1 MYLVNESS
9 KLESVN
15 RVHEIGEKSHSL
27 LDHPRKYLIVN
38 LVFSYLGFW
47 SENLFLIAPFP
58 DLCLLVP
65 YFLALKY
72 LWRRK

>member
-27 LDHPRKYLIVN
+27 LDHPRNFKQ
-38 LVFSYLGFW
+38 LV
-47 SENLFLIAPFP
+47 
-58 DLCLLVP
+58 
-65 YFLALKY
+65 
-72 LWRRK
+72 

>member
-27 LDHPRKYLIVN
+27 LDHPRISIQYISSQYSA
-38 LVFSYLGFW
+38 F
-47 SENLFLIAPFP
+47 
-58 DLCLLVP
+58 
-65 YFLALKY
+65 
-72 LWRRK
+72 R

>member
-27 LDHPRKYLIVN
+27 LDHPRTYTKLRWDIKWN
-38 LVFSYLGFW
+38 AW
-47 SENLFLIAPFP
+47 I
-58 DLCLLVP
+58 CLHDDGSVQMSQ
-65 YFLALKY
+65 
-72 LWRRK
+72 

>member
-27 LDHPRKYLIVN
+27 LDHPRIFDFIGYELILYLKLYSKIV
-38 LVFSYLGFW
+38 F
-47 SENLFLIAPFP
+47 AFP
-58 DLCLLVP
+58 DVAGLHSVEL
-65 YFLALKY
+65 F
-72 LWRRK
+72 

>member
-27 LDHPRKYLIVN
+27 LDHPRRSDLVKVFRYLKV
-38 LVFSYLGFW
+38 
-47 SENLFLIAPFP
+47 
-58 DLCLLVP
+58 
-65 YFLALKY
+65 
-72 LWRRK
+72 

>member
-27 LDHPRKYLIVN
+27 LDHPRTVINYQRSKMPPEK
-38 LVFSYLGFW
+38 S
-47 SENLFLIAPFP
+47 
-58 DLCLLVP
+58 
-65 YFLALKY
+65 
-72 LWRRK
+72 

>member
-27 LDHPRKYLIVN
+27 LDHPRTVGISSCRLTI
-38 LVFSYLGFW
+38 
-47 SENLFLIAPFP
+47 I
-58 DLCLLVP
+58 
-65 YFLALKY
+65 
-72 LWRRK
+72 